1 MKNKILSITFVLYIF
16 IFFILN
22 IIIKDKDVSNM
33 ERRKLNK
40 LPEFTFDNVINGNI
54 SNDFENYALDQFVLR
69 DNYRKLKSLFE
80 FKVYGKL
87 DSNNLYVKDGYIF
100 KIEYPLRED
109 KVVNFTNKINKIY
122 LNNLKGMN
130 VYYSII
136 PDKNYY
142 FKDNY
147 LKMDYNRLINIVSNN
162 INKNIKYIDITSNL
176 ELEDYYYSDI
186 HWKQEKLDNVVRK
199 LSKNMKFK
207 VNTNYTYNE
216 YSPFYGSYYGQ
227 LGLNTKYDEIIYLSN
242 NTIDNAKVKDIE
254 NKIVK
259 VYDKKLLKNKD
270 SYDIYLG
277 GPTPLIEVINNNT
290 KSNKELVIFRDS
302 FGSSLAPL
310 LLDGYSKITLI
321 DLRYIDYN
329 MLKDYIKF
337 SNQDVFFIYNT
348 NIINNSDML
357 RV

>member
-22 IIIKDKDVSNM
+22 IIIKDKDVSNI

-109 KVVNFTNKINKIY
+109 KVVNFINKINKIY
-122 LNNLKGMN
+122 LNDLKGMN
-130 VYYSII
+130 IYYSII

-142 FKDNY
+142 SKDNY
-147 LKMDYNRLINIVSNN
+147 LKMDYNRLINIVNNN
-162 INKNIKYIDITSNL
+162 INKNIKYIDITSDL

-227 LGLNTKYDEIIYLSN
+227 LGLNTKYDKIIYLSN
-242 NTIDNAKVKDIE
+242 KTIDSAKVKDIE

-277 GPTPLIEVINNNT
+277 GSTPLIEVINNNT

-310 LLDGYSKITLI
+310 LLVGYGKITLI
-321 DLRYIDYN
+321 DLRYIDYK

-337 SNQDVFFIYNT
+337 NNQDVLFIYNT